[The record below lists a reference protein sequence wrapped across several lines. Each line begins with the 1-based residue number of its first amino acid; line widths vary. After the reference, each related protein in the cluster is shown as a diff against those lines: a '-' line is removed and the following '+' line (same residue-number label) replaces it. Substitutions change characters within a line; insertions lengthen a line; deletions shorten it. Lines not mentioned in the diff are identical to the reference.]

1 MQLNKAV
8 STGRVRK
15 PVSVAKILIYI
26 FFIGVAV
33 IYLAPLLWIILVS
46 LKTNAE
52 LMSNPFGLPEVIQ
65 WENYAY
71 SWVNGRLGVSLVN
84 SLLVSTT
91 TLVFSLAIGSLA
103 AFAIA
108 RLRFKINNM
117 MLTYFMIGMMV
128 PAHCL
133 LIPLFVML
141 SKVNLGNSLV
151 GLVIPYITF
160 ALPLTIY
167 IMTGFFRG
175 IPHELMESACID
187 GCGLFRIF
195 AQICL
200 PISKTG
206 LYITG
211 LMTFINTWNELVLA
225 MCFISDPAKKTP
237 PVALTYFVGPY
248 ETNYVKMFS
257 AIVIAVL
264 PTIIVYCLFSN
275 QIVEGL
281 TQGAVKG

>member
-1 MQLNKAV
+1 MQIT
-8 STGRVRK
+8 STQNVKR
-15 PVSVAKILIYI
+15 PFSLAKTLIYV
-26 FFIGVAV
+26 FFILVAF
-33 IYLAPLLWIILVS
+33 IYLAPLVWIAIVS
-46 LKTNAE
+46 LKTNSE
-52 LMSNPFGLPEVIQ
+52 LMSNPFGLPAVLQ
-65 WENYAY
+65 WENYTY
-71 SWVNGRLGVSLVN
+71 SWVNGRLGTALLN
-84 SLLVSTT
+84 SLIVSGS
-91 TLVFSLAIGSLA
+91 TLIFSMVIGSLA

-108 RLRFKINNM
+108 RMRFKINNLV
-117 MLTYFMIGMMV
+117 LTYFMIGMMI

-141 SKVNLGNSLV
+141 AKVNLGNTLI
-151 GLVIPYITF
+151 GLIIPYVTF

-175 IPHELMESACID
+175 IPHELFESACID
-187 GCGLFRIF
+187 GCGILRVF
-195 AQICL
+195 AQIAL

-206 LYITG
+206 LFITG
-211 LMTFINTWNELVLA
+211 MMTFINTWNELVLA
-225 MCFISDPAKKTP
+225 MCFISDPAKKTL

-264 PTIIVYCLFSN
+264 PTIIVYCMFSN